1 MRLNGVRR
9 LLRESGPSL
18 GVAEAAARWGFWHLS
33 QFASDY
39 RRQFGER
46 ASETAAR
53 FRARQP

>member
-9 LLRESGPSL
+9 MLRDPQVL
-18 GVAEAAARWGFWHLS
+18 CTVQQAAARWGFFNLS

-46 ASETAAR
+46 ASETLE
-53 FRARQP
+53 RAGKR